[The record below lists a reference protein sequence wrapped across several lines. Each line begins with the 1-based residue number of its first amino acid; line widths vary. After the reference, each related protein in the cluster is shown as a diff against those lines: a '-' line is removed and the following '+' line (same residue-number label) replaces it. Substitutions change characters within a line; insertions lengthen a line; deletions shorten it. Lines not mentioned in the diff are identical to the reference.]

1 VLLLRLMLTA
11 VALVGGLWGVVALVA
26 WVVQR
31 RLIYMPLTSD
41 LPPVETLLPG
51 AEEVTMAAGDGL
63 RLGAWFVP
71 AHRGTDGPVVIV
83 FNGNAGDRSFRAP
96 LADELARA
104 GMSVL
109 LFDYRGYGGNLGKP
123 TEAGLAA
130 DARAARD
137 YLIEVRGV
145 PADRIIYY
153 GESLGSAVAIGLAA
167 EHPPAAL
174 VLRSPFRSLV
184 HLGRKHYPILPVG
197 LLLRDRF
204 AGIERIAS
212 VASPVLVIAGDRD
225 AIVPLAESQ
234 EIWAAA
240 SEPKRLVTIAGADH
254 NDAALLVGDRMM
266 AEMLSFVREF
276 VGPVPGDPG

>member
-1 VLLLRLMLTA
+1 MLIA
-11 VALVGGLWGVVALVA
+11 LAWVAGVWGMVVLVA

-31 RLIYMPLTSD
+31 RLIYMPMTSD
-41 LPPVETLLPG
+41 LPPAGALLPG
-51 AEEVTMAAGDGL
+51 AEEVIMAAEDGV

-71 AHRGTDGPVVIV
+71 AHGGADGPVVIV

-96 LADELARA
+96 LADKLARV

-109 LFDYRGYGGNLGKP
+109 LFDYRGYGGNLGRP
-123 TEAGLAA
+123 TEGGLAA
-130 DARAARD
+130 DARAARA
-137 YLIEVRGV
+137 YLVEVRGV

-153 GESLGSAVAIGLAA
+153 GESLGSGVAIGLAA
-167 EHPPAAL
+167 EYPPAAL

-184 HLGRKHYPILPVG
+184 HLGRKHYPILPVR

-204 AGIERIAS
+204 AGIERIARVS
-212 VASPVLVIAGDRD
+212 SPVLVIAGDRD
-225 AIVPLAESQ
+225 VIVPHAESQ

-240 SEPKRLVTIAGADH
+240 AEPKSLVTIPGADH
-254 NDAALLVGDRMM
+254 NDAALLVGDRMI

-276 VGPVPGDPG
+276 VGPMPGDPG